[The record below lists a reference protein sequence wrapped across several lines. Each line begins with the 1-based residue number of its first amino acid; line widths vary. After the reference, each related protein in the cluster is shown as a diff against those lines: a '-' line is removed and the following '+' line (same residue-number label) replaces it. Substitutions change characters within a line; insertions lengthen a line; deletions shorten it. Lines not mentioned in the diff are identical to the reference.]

1 MGLTKQSMGKNLIK
15 DNPNISN
22 IQENNSAI
30 VALAGNPNT
39 GKSTVF
45 NSLTGMKQHTGN
57 WPGKT
62 VATAFGKFMVDDL
75 NFLIVDLPGTYS
87 LLASSVEE
95 EIARDFICS
104 DEPDVT
110 VIVADATCL
119 ERNLNLVL
127 QILEMTD
134 SALLCINLI
143 DEAKRK
149 NIHIDIQKLS
159 GILGIPV
166 VATNARDGVGLDNL
180 KNEIYKIIAK
190 DTEIQPYRIKYNT
203 SIEEIVSQIESFIP
217 SENPIYKRWAALR
230 VLEGDIELKII
241 DDKTKIEIQEILNAT
256 DIDRNKSKDL
266 IATAIVKE
274 AEMIAGQT
282 VKFKDETRKPLDEKI
297 DDIVTSKLFGIPIM
311 LLMLGVIFW
320 ITIEGANY
328 PSDLLYNG
336 FFTLEKHILSL
347 FQKIG
352 IPQMLQDMLIFGVYR
367 TLAWVISVMLPPM
380 AIFFP
385 LFTLLEDLGY
395 LPRVAFNLDSFF
407 KRAGAH
413 GKQSLTMCMG
423 FGCNAA
429 GVISCRIIESPR
441 ERLIAIITN
450 NFVPC
455 NGRFPI
461 LIAVSSI
468 FIGGLVGSQFSSF
481 VAALTILGAV
491 LIGIAITLA
500 VSKFLSA
507 TLLKGIPS
515 SFTLE
520 LPPYRSPKLGRIIV
534 RSIFDRTLFVLARA
548 VAVAAPAGFII
559 WLMANTQIGNVSILD
574 ASAGFLD
581 PFARAIGMDGYI
593 LTAFILGLPANEIV
607 IPIIIMG
614 YTRAGMLI
622 DMENLDALNN
632 LFLLNGWNYVTAI
645 CVMIFTLLHFP
656 CGTTLLTI
664 KKETGS
670 NKWTLLSFIIPTVV
684 GIALCFII
692 AQSARLLGFA

>member
-1 MGLTKQSMGKNLIK
+1 MGLTSQSMGKSLIK
-15 DNPNISN
+15 NSHNISN
-22 IQENNSAI
+22 IQKDNSII

-62 VATAFGKFMVDDL
+62 VATAMGKFTVDDL

-134 SALLCINLI
+134 LALLCINLM

-149 NIHIDIQKLS
+149 NIHIDTKKLS
-159 GILGIPV
+159 DILGIPV
-166 VATNARDGVGLDNL
+166 VATNARDGIGLDEL
-180 KNEIYKIIAK
+180 KKEIYNITTK
-190 DTEIQPYRIKYNT
+190 DIETQPYRIRYDT
-203 SIEEIVSQIESFIP
+203 SIEEIVSRIESLIP
-217 SENPIYKRWAALR
+217 SENPIYRRWAALR
-230 VLEGDIELKII
+230 IIEGDIELKI
-241 DDKTKIEIQEILNAT
+241 DDETKIEIQKTLHAL

-282 VKFKDETRKPLDEKI
+282 VNFKTKDKKPLDEKI

-311 LLMLGVIFW
+311 LFMLGVIFW

-347 FQKIG
+347 FSRIG
-352 IPQMLQDMLIFGVYR
+352 LSQAIQGMLIFGVYR
-367 TLAWVISVMLPPM
+367 TVAWVISVMLPPM

-407 KRAGAH
+407 KKAGSH

-441 ERLIAIITN
+441 ERLIAIMTN

-455 NGRFPI
+455 NVI
-461 LIAVSSI
+461 YI
-468 FIGGLVGSQFSSF
+468 
-481 VAALTILGAV
+481 
-491 LIGIAITLA
+491 
-500 VSKFLSA
+500 
-507 TLLKGIPS
+507 
-515 SFTLE
+515 
-520 LPPYRSPKLGRIIV
+520 YRWSCR
-534 RSIFDRTLFVLARA
+534 
-548 VAVAAPAGFII
+548 
-559 WLMANTQIGNVSILD
+559 
-574 ASAGFLD
+574 
-581 PFARAIGMDGYI
+581 
-593 LTAFILGLPANEIV
+593 
-607 IPIIIMG
+607 
-614 YTRAGMLI
+614 
-622 DMENLDALNN
+622 
-632 LFLLNGWNYVTAI
+632 
-645 CVMIFTLLHFP
+645 
-656 CGTTLLTI
+656 
-664 KKETGS
+664 
-670 NKWTLLSFIIPTVV
+670 
-684 GIALCFII
+684 
-692 AQSARLLGFA
+692 